1 MSFLMDYKPQVSRE
15 HYFRRG
21 YIERDRWMNYFTQLN
36 LVSACNPST
45 VLEIGVG
52 NKIVSD
58 ALRKLG
64 KKVTTL
70 DIARDLEPDVIA
82 SVVKIPLADGSF
94 DVVLAAEILEHIPW
108 EEVPRAMR
116 EIHRVTKRY
125 AVITLPH
132 SGYTFSFSWKIP
144 LLSSQRWIFKIPHFW
159 KKHNF
164 NGEHYW
170 EMGKLGFPV
179 RRIKNLLRR
188 SGFKILK
195 SKTDP
200 EDPAHWAF
208 LLEKV

>member
-1 MSFLMDYKPQVSRE
+1 MDYKPQVSKE
-15 HYFRRG
+15 HYLGG
-21 YIERDRWMNYFTQLN
+21 YIARDRWMNYFIQLD
-36 LVSACNPST
+36 LVMKCRPSV

-52 NKIVSD
+52 NKVVSD
-58 ALRKLG
+58 MLKKLG

-70 DIARDLEPDVIA
+70 DIAEDLKPDVVA
-82 SVVKIPLADGSF
+82 SVTKIPLADTSF

-108 EEVPRAMR
+108 EEFPKALS
-116 EIHRVTKRY
+116 EIRRVSKKY
-125 AVITLPH
+125 ALISLPH
-132 SGYTFSFSWKIP
+132 SGYTFSFSWKVP
-144 LLSSQRWIFKIPHFW
+144 LFSTQRWIFKIPHFW
-159 KKHNF
+159 KKHVF

-179 RRIKNLLRR
+179 RRIKNILRQ

-208 LLEKV
+208 LLEKI